1 MEPRPGPGQ
10 PSTPRRLL
18 IVDDEEKICRTL
30 ADYFSLKGY
39 EVRAVQRG
47 EEALALADVF
57 QPQVVVLD
65 LLMPGL
71 SGIDTLK
78 TLKQRQPAPKVVIL
92 SAVDLDEVVQ
102 GAMKLGA
109 DFYVCKPVNLAQLES
124 FINGFSGPILPHPRH

>member
-1 MEPRPGPGQ
+1 MEPHT
-10 PSTPRRLL
+10 TPIPRKLL
-18 IVDDEEKICRTL
+18 IVDDEEKICRML

-47 EEALALADVF
+47 EEALALVDVF

-78 TLKQRQPAPKVVIL
+78 ALKASHQALKIIML
-92 SAVDLDEVVQ
+92 SAANLEEVVQ
-102 GAMKLGA
+102 GALKLGA

-124 FINGFSGPILPHPRH
+124 FVSGFSLPTKPRV